1 MEEPPGEEPAAE
13 ADDGLSLAEQ
23 ALDAKEKGNQALKSA
38 DLPLATEYYEK
49 ALTLFDKAMEDVP
62 QAKILK
68 NNEVVKYGDGGYGIV
83 DTAYPQFGDYLIQD
97 LGHGEVV
104 KEKVGRYEEVPQRF
118 LRKELKSIPQDLF
131 ELRLA
136 VLQNLTLI
144 SLKLARASLK
154 NDDWAEVVRSANEA
168 LSMDGRAPKA
178 LFRKATALVELK
190 DMESAAKSLG
200 IAYQETRGRD
210 PEVMKLLEVVL
221 AAKGKGKGRGKGK
234 RGRGRGGFCS
244 GFDRSC
250 RDPDCDDPECTAE
263 LEPPDPPSD
272 REDESGNEQLG
283 SNDEEEAI
291 IEEVLPDE
299 PVIEEVTPPPKAH
312 AEKRRPR
319 DSQRESEEVIAPPNA
334 HAEKRPPRGSQR
346 ESDPASSKGSGLTL
360 QSVPLK
366 VWAIIATVVLLVVG
380 NAIMLMP
387 SNTGSGAEL

>member
-1 MEEPPGEEPAAE
+1 MEEPPGEEPTE
-13 ADDGLSLAEQ
+13 ADENLSVAEQ
-23 ALDAKEKGNQALKSA
+23 ALVAKEKGNQALKSA
-38 DLPLATEYYEK
+38 DLPLATEYYEEALNLYDK
-49 ALTLFDKAMEDVP
+49 ALEEVP
-62 QAKILK
+62 QAKILR
-68 NNEVVKYGDGGYGIV
+68 NNEVVKYGDSYGIV

-154 NDDWAEVVRSANEA
+154 SDDWGEVVRCANAA

-190 DMESAAKSLG
+190 DVEGAAKSLT
-200 IAYQETRGRD
+200 IAYQETRGKD
-210 PEVMKLLEVVL
+210 PEVMKLLEFVL
-221 AAKGKGKGRGKGK
+221 RAKGKGKGRGKGK

-250 RDPDCDDPECTAE
+250 RDPACDDPECTAE
-263 LEPPDPPSD
+263 LEPLSD
-272 REDESGNEQLG
+272 REDESGNEPAG
-283 SNDEEEAI
+283 SNDEEEPI
-291 IEEVLPDE
+291 IEEVPPDE
-299 PVIEEVTPPPKAH
+299 PIIEEVPPDEPIIEEVSPPPRAH
-312 AEKRRPR
+312 G
-319 DSQRESEEVIAPPNA
+319 
-334 HAEKRPPRGSQR
+334 EKRPPRSSQKPSSSR
-346 ESDPASSKGSGLTL
+346 ESEAASSKSSGLTL